1 MSNPGT
7 VGDAAA
13 ATGAFGGATTVVAA
27 ESPVTPMTGLLLDGT
42 TGPTISIDE
51 ADTGV
56 AVEIA
61 LAVAAPAATPPSV
74 TTVALTVATAG
85 VPVAA
90 VGVGPVAAAV
100 VRTVVCCAVCEDIG
114 REGSD
119 SDEEAAAIAAAGT
132 VAKVLVTEAVIADRS
147 NFRLTGR
154 GDRRIS
160 SIPLSYS
167 RSQRCLAASSPP
179 PAASSSF
186 GTKSANFCPAT
197 ATRESPGVGRPSGR
211 CVE

>member
-7 VGDAAA
+7 VGDDA
-13 ATGAFGGATTVVAA
+13 ATEAFGGATTVVAA
-27 ESPVTPMTGLLLDGT
+27 ESPVTQITGLLDST
-42 TGPTISIDE
+42 MGPTDE

-56 AVEIA
+56 AVEVA
-61 LAVAAPAATPPSV
+61 LAVAAPATTPPSV
-74 TTVALTVATAG
+74 KTVAFTVATTG

-90 VGVGPVAAAV
+90 VEVGPVAAAV
-100 VRTVVCCAVCEDIG
+100 VGTVVYCAVCEDIG

-119 SDEEAAAIAAAGT
+119 SDEEAVAIAAANT
-132 VAKVLVTEAVIADRS
+132 VAEGLVAVIADRS

-160 SIPLSYS
+160 SMLLSYN
-167 RSQRCLAASSPP
+167 RSQTRLAASSPP